1 MEENENKKEK
11 ECLFSFAKIN
21 KYFIFPF
28 LCPLFCMICNYLIE
42 KINNDKGLKN
52 KECFLAIIEC
62 STFIGGGLLYFI
74 SSLREKTDET
84 RENAHEY
91 IERRSSLRLIY
102 NDSNIR
108 PTKQIIKSFILLFIM
123 ASSVSF
129 FDIIEVYS
137 FDRHIFEARFYL
149 ILFIAI
155 LSHIILKIKIY
166 NHQILSLSMALLGFI
181 LLFLPTIL
189 DISTDDISMNIL
201 TFISSIFFALFVVL
215 IRYLTHIYFIS
226 PYLCLLFV
234 GIVSTLITF
243 IYFFFYSLV
252 TYNNLSFIINSF
264 DFSNLEI
271 GNWIYLYLLIIIIS
285 GSILQTFS
293 FLVIYYFSPTLYMVT
308 DIMTPF
314 LLWVINIVSNDE
326 ETVFNKTVNSVGYF
340 IVLIASLIF
349 NEIIICN
356 FCDFNKYT
364 KKYLEKR
371 QNEEIVLLKQ
381 TENSQY
387 IENDNSGNENDNDNS
402 GNENENENEN
412 ENDNNNDE
420 NENDNNNNENNNNI
434 ENHAEE
440 TD

>member
-11 ECLFSFAKIN
+11 EYLFSFAKIN

-28 LCPLFCMICNYLIE
+28 LCPIFCMICNYFIE
-42 KINNDKGLKN
+42 KINNDKGIKN

-62 STFIGGGLLYFI
+62 TTFIGGGLLYFI

-84 RENAHEY
+84 RDNAHEY
-91 IERRSSLRLIY
+91 VERRSSIKLIY
-102 NDSNIR
+102 NDSNIK
-108 PTKQIIKSFILLFIM
+108 PTKQIIKTFILLFIM

-129 FDIIEVYS
+129 FDIVEVYS
-137 FDRHIFEARFYL
+137 FDKNIFEARLYL

-155 LSHIILKIKIY
+155 LSHLILKIKIY
-166 NHQILSLSMALLGFI
+166 NHQILSLSIALIGFL
-181 LLFLPTIL
+181 LLFLPTIS
-189 DISTDDISMNIL
+189 DVSKDDISMNIL
-201 TFISSIFFALFVVL
+201 TFISSIFFSLFVVL
-215 IRYLTHIYFIS
+215 IRYLTHTYFIS

-243 IYFFFYSLV
+243 IYFFIYSLI
-252 TYNNLSFIINSF
+252 TYNNLSFITEGF

-271 GNWIYLYLLIIIIS
+271 GKWIYLYILIIIIS

-314 LLWVINIVSNDE
+314 LLWIINIISDDE
-326 ETVFNKTVNSVGYF
+326 ETVFNKTVNSIGYF

-356 FCDFNKYT
+356 FCGFNRYT

-371 QNEEIVLLKQ
+371 QKEEIVLLKQ

-387 IENDNSGNENDNDNS
+387 NENDNSGNENDN
-402 GNENENENEN
+402 
-412 ENDNNNDE
+412 NNDE
-420 NENDNNNNENNNNI
+420 SDNSEND
-434 ENHAEE
+434 AEE
-440 TD
+440 AD

>member
-1 MEENENKKEK
+1 MEENENENNKEK
-11 ECLFSFAKIN
+11 KYLFSFAKIN

-28 LCPLFCMICNYLIE
+28 LCPIFCMICNYFIE
-42 KINNDKGLKN
+42 KINNDEGLKN

-62 STFIGGGLLYFI
+62 TTFIGGGLLYFI
-74 SSLREKTDET
+74 SSLREKTEET
-84 RENAHEY
+84 RDNAHEY
-91 IERRSSLRLIY
+91 AERRTSIRLIY
-102 NDSNIR
+102 NDSNIK
-108 PTKQIIKSFILLFIM
+108 PTRQIIITFLLLFVM

-129 FDIIEVYS
+129 FDIVEVYS

-166 NHQILSLSMALLGFI
+166 NHQLLSLSIALIGFI
-181 LLFLPTIL
+181 LLFLPTIF
-189 DISTDDISMNIL
+189 DISKDDINMNIL
-201 TFISSIFFALFVVL
+201 TFVSSIFFALFVVL
-215 IRYLTHIYFIS
+215 IKYLTHKYFIS

-243 IYFFFYSLV
+243 IYFFIYSLI
-252 TYNNLSFIINSF
+252 TYNNLSFIVNSF
-264 DFSNLEI
+264 DFSNLKI
-271 GNWIYLYLLIIIIS
+271 GKWVYLYIFIIVVS

-293 FLVIYYFSPTLYMVT
+293 FLVIYYFSPTLFMVT

-314 LLWVINIVSNDE
+314 LLWIINIISDDE
-326 ETVFNKTVNSVGYF
+326 ETIFNKTVNSVGYF

-356 FCDFNKYT
+356 FCDLNKYT

-371 QNEEIVLLKQ
+371 QKEEITLLKQ

-387 IENDNSGNENDNDNS
+387 NENDNSGND
-402 GNENENENEN
+402 
-412 ENDNNNDE
+412 NDNNNESD
-420 NENDNNNNENNNNI
+420 NSENDI
-434 ENHAEE
+434 EEA
-440 TD
+440 D

>member
-1 MEENENKKEK
+1 MEENENENNKEK
-11 ECLFSFAKIN
+11 KYLFSFAKIN

-28 LCPLFCMICNYLIE
+28 LCPIFCMICNYFIE
-42 KINNDKGLKN
+42 KINNDEGLKN

-62 STFIGGGLLYFI
+62 TTFIGGGLLYFI
-74 SSLREKTDET
+74 SSLREKTEET
-84 RENAHEY
+84 RDNAREY
-91 IERRSSLRLIY
+91 AERRTSIRLIY
-102 NDSNIR
+102 NDSNIK
-108 PTKQIIKSFILLFIM
+108 PTKQIITTFILLFVM

-129 FDIIEVYS
+129 FDIVEVYS

-166 NHQILSLSMALLGFI
+166 NHQLLSLSIALIGFI
-181 LLFLPTIL
+181 LLFLPTIF
-189 DISTDDISMNIL
+189 DISKDDINMNIL
-201 TFISSIFFALFVVL
+201 TFVSSIFFALFVVL
-215 IRYLTHIYFIS
+215 IKYLTHKYFIS

-243 IYFFFYSLV
+243 IYFFIYSLI
-252 TYNNLSFIINSF
+252 TYNNLSFIVNSF
-264 DFSNLEI
+264 DFSNLKI
-271 GNWIYLYLLIIIIS
+271 GKWVYLYIFIIVVS

-293 FLVIYYFSPTLYMVT
+293 FLVIYYFSPTLFMVT

-314 LLWVINIVSNDE
+314 LLWIINIISDDE
-326 ETVFNKTVNSVGYF
+326 ETIFNKTVNSVGYF

-356 FCDFNKYT
+356 FCDLNKYT

-371 QNEEIVLLKQ
+371 QKEEITLLKQ

-387 IENDNSGNENDNDNS
+387 NENDNSGND
-402 GNENENENEN
+402 
-412 ENDNNNDE
+412 NDNNNESD
-420 NENDNNNNENNNNI
+420 NSENDI
-434 ENHAEE
+434 EEA
-440 TD
+440 D